1 MRIAV
6 DAMGGDYAPEEIVKG
21 ALRSVQELDLEIIL
35 VGQPERIKDYLP
47 GGQIPDKVQIQEA
60 TEVVGMDE
68 HPAQAVR
75 KKKDSSIVVATRL
88 VKEKKADALVSAGS
102 TGAQMAASLLG
113 LGRIKGI
120 QRPAIVTVVPTLEG
134 GKLLLDVG
142 ANPDA
147 KAEHLV
153 QYAMMGNIYAEFILG
168 IKNPKVA
175 LLNIGTEESK
185 GNELTQATYP
195 LLRESS
201 LNFIGNVEGR
211 DIPYGRAD
219 VVVCEG
225 FVGNVVLKTTEGLA
239 GALFHLIKEKITAT
253 TIRKLGALAIK
264 PGLKEIADMM
274 DYAEYGGAPLL
285 GVNGI
290 SIISHGSSKEK
301 AIFNAIRVAKECVE
315 SKIIEE
321 IEEKL
326 PHFSVKKNNVSEEE
340 S

>member
-1 MRIAV
+1 MKIAV

-21 ALRSVQELDLEIIL
+21 ALRSVQEFDLEVIL
-35 VGQPERIKDYLP
+35 VGQPERIKEYLP
-47 GGQIPDKVQIQEA
+47 GGNAPNKVYIQEA
-60 TEVVGMDE
+60 TEIVEMDE
-68 HPAQAVR
+68 PPAQAVR

-102 TGAQMAASLLG
+102 TGAQMAASLFG

-153 QYAMMGNIYAEFILG
+153 QYAMMGSIYAESILG
-168 IKNPKVA
+168 IQNPKVA

-195 LLRESS
+195 LLKESS

-211 DIPYGRAD
+211 DLPFGRAD

-239 GALFHLIKEKITAT
+239 GALFQLIKEKITAN

-264 PGLKEIADMM
+264 PGLKEIAEMM
-274 DYAEYGGAPLL
+274 DYAEYGGAPL
-285 GVNGI
+285 
-290 SIISHGSSKEK
+290 
-301 AIFNAIRVAKECVE
+301 
-315 SKIIEE
+315 
-321 IEEKL
+321 
-326 PHFSVKKNNVSEEE
+326 
-340 S
+340 